1 MTKQLKEQIYILYGS
16 QTGNAQEIANSIH
29 SLLLDNGYPCNY
41 LSLNE
46 SIEKETFVFL
56 DKDKDYSSH
65 LIIICSTTG
74 NGDAPEN
81 ATHFWRKI
89 KNRNQPNNL
98 FQKIH
103 YVVLGLGDSNYNK
116 FCLMGKQLDK
126 RFNELGGKRIIDLYC
141 ADEANDFEET
151 VDLFIKKILNYF
163 SRERFI

>member
-1 MTKQLKEQIYILYGS
+1 
-16 QTGNAQEIANSIH
+16 
-29 SLLLDNGYPCNY
+29 
-41 LSLNE
+41 LNE
-46 SIEKETFVFL
+46 SIEKETFLFL
-56 DKDKDYSSH
+56 DKDCSSH

-98 FQKIH
+98 FQKIN
-103 YVVLGLGDSNYNK
+103 YAVLGLGDSNYNK

-126 RFNELGGKRIIDLYC
+126 RFNEVGGKRIIDLYC

-151 VDLFIKKILNYF
+151 LDLFIKKILN
-163 SRERFI
+163 SLLENNLKSSI

>member
-1 MTKQLKEQIYILYGS
+1 MSKEPIYVLYGS
-16 QTGNAQEIANSIH
+16 QTGNAQEIAKSIY
-29 SLLLDNGYPCNY
+29 SLLLDNGYPCKY

-46 SIEKETFVFL
+46 SIENKKETFLFL
-56 DKDKDYSSH
+56 DKNKDSSSN

-89 KNRNQPNNL
+89 KNRNQTNNL

-103 YVVLGLGDSNYNK
+103 YAVLGLGDSNYNK

-126 RFNELGGKRIIDLYC
+126 RINELGAKRIIDLYC
-141 ADEANDFEET
+141 ADEVNDFEET

-163 SRERFI
+163 SRESN

>member
-1 MTKQLKEQIYILYGS
+1 MDKEQIYILYGS
-16 QTGNAQEIANSIH
+16 QTGNAQEIAKTIY
-29 SLLLDNGYPCNY
+29 SLLLDNDYPCKY

-46 SIEKETFVFL
+46 SIEKETFLFL
-56 DKDKDYSSH
+56 DKDYSSH

-81 ATHFWRKI
+81 ASLFWRKL
-89 KNRNQPNNL
+89 KNRNHHKKL

-103 YVVLGLGDSNYNK
+103 YAVLGLGDSNYNK
-116 FCLMGKQLDK
+116 FNQMGKLLDS
-126 RFNELGGKRIIDLYC
+126 RFNELDGKRILDLYC

-163 SRERFI
+163 CNNKTP